1 MLLALACPLLSGCGS
16 LSYLTHVSLGQLELL
31 LARES
36 LTPERIAK
44 LTPEEQ
50 DRLERMQQARRFGA
64 TLGLSDSTGYRHL
77 LDRTAE
83 QSITVVVAAPPDR
96 LEPITWWFPIAGRIS
111 YRGYFDAEWAKSFAD
126 SLAAEGYDTYV
137 RRAATYSTLGWFDD
151 PVPRPLLSWPEV
163 DAVETAIHELVHESI
178 FVPGDSDYNEALATF
193 IGEQAT
199 LRFLADRPELAAE
212 AEAGFADR
220 LRFAG
225 LLAALGDELRE
236 LYARVDSPEQAIAQ
250 RAGVFARYQGERF
263 RAEPWQTQRFS
274 GFPERELSNAY
285 LVAQSTYLGEL
296 TCFEAWL
303 ERLDGDLERF
313 IALQKEA
320 PGRLPED
327 LAACQT

>member
-1 MLLALACPLLSGCGS
+1 VLLALACPLLSGCGS
-16 LSYLTHVSLGQLELL
+16 LSYLTHVSLGQLNVL

-36 LTPERIAK
+36 LTPERIAQ

-50 DRLERMQQARRFGA
+50 DRLERMREARRFGA

-83 QSITVVVAAPPDR
+83 ESVTVVVAAPPDR
-96 LEPITWWFPIAGRIS
+96 LEPVTWWFPIAGRIS
-111 YRGYFDAEWAKSFAD
+111 YRGYFDAERANEFAD

-137 RRAATYSTLGWFDD
+137 RRAAAYSTLGWFDD

-163 DAVETAIHELVHESI
+163 DAVETALHELVHESI
-178 FVPGDSDYNEALATF
+178 FVPGDPDYNEALATF

-199 LRFLADRPELAAE
+199 LRFLADRPELVTD

-220 LRFAG
+220 LRFAR
-225 LLAALGDELRE
+225 LLAALGDDLRE
-236 LYARVDSPEQAIAQ
+236 LYARAESREQAIAR
-250 RAGVFARYQGERF
+250 RASVFAHYQGERF
-263 RAEPWQTQRFS
+263 RAESWQTRRFS

-296 TCFEAWL
+296 ACLEAWL
-303 ERLDGDLERF
+303 RRLDGDLERF
-313 IALQKEA
+313 IAVQKEA
-320 PGRLPED
+320 PGQRPEELP
-327 LAACQT
+327 ACQS